1 MVLGET
7 QVCPTIHQ
15 IKEMKLN
22 LTVFYTDGT
31 SGIIEI
37 EKPPGAHPESN
48 MTMQA
53 GVQEAE
59 KGGKVVA
66 KIGRSKI
73 NPHSVP
79 GKNSSSKM
87 TWSPVNKFLQ
97 HLGDT
102 KTSLKHPPPEAF
114 VPRGFVFI
122 PSHWFEPASVRGAS
136 KSTLHKH
143 YIKRS

>member
-1 MVLGET
+1 
-7 QVCPTIHQ
+7 
-15 IKEMKLN
+15 MKLN

-79 GKNSSSKM
+79 GKKLVIEDDLV
-87 TWSPVNKFLQ
+87 TREQ
-97 HLGDT
+97 
-102 KTSLKHPPPEAF
+102 
-114 VPRGFVFI
+114 VFAT
-122 PSHWFEPASVRGAS
+122 PW
-136 KSTLHKH
+136 
-143 YIKRS
+143 